1 MSVKHVMFITYK
13 EYRLQAVLLG
23 GIILI
28 AALLSLRLYVRV
40 DMTRQRTYS
49 LSAYTLSV
57 LQSLE
62 GTVTITWFRSHNID
76 GYIPSLQYVA
86 DILAEYERAAQGKC
100 QVIYNDTATLS
111 AERLYRLGIIAR
123 QIERAQADSRTVQN
137 LYSGLLCEY
146 RGESRV
152 IPFLSDIYTLE
163 ADIARFIAEMNQ
175 DVQGRRKERS
185 VYVAL
190 PEEGAEGEYKYVLP
204 WLEYAGFIPII
215 LKKPYPELKLELP
228 LLVIGSLYFD
238 ADMLTR
244 VDTFVN
250 RSGSAVFFVSAHTV
264 DVKKTWYA
272 APKQNDG
279 LIELLARLGFAIQ
292 PNMVMDALNFRLRLS
307 TQDGSTYTYRNY
319 PLWPQV
325 FMQEARSIAPLISAG
340 KPLQFF
346 WPSEI
351 VCTEEH
357 GKRPFPLLVSGAKA
371 ALQRPPYTTDPYETP
386 FAQVPEEEKAA
397 YTLAAAS
404 ERTVNASSGLQA
416 QDTARIV
423 AVADEYC
430 VSSAVEYTNSDA
442 NMDFMVNALY
452 WITRQD
458 AFLQLKNKEPAVL
471 PFRYFES
478 DAAFNRI
485 ITVSRIFNLILMP
498 LGIIACGITFTV
510 LRRRKSL

>member
-1 MSVKHVMFITYK
+1 MSIKHTLVITYK
-13 EYRLQAVLLG
+13 EYRLQAALLSC
-23 GIILI
+23 IILV
-28 AALLSLRLYVRV
+28 AALISLRLYVRV

-49 LSAYTLSV
+49 LSTYTLSV
-57 LQSLE
+57 LQGLD
-62 GTVTITWFRSHNID
+62 GTVTITWFRSHNLD

-86 DILAEYERAAQGKC
+86 DILTEYERAAQGKC
-100 QVIYNDTATLS
+100 QVIYNDTATIS
-111 AERLYRLGIIAR
+111 AERLYQLGIIAR
-123 QIERAQADSRTVQN
+123 QIERVQADSRTVQN

-146 RGESRV
+146 RGESRI

-163 ADIARFIAEMNQ
+163 ADIARFIVEMNQ
-175 DVQGRRKERS
+175 DAQGRRADRS

-190 PEEGAEGEYKYVLP
+190 PEGGAEAEYKYVLP

-215 LKKPYPELKLELP
+215 LKKPYPELKPELP
-228 LLVIGSLYFD
+228 LLVIGSSYSD
-238 ADMLTR
+238 TDMLTR

-292 PNMVMDALNFRLRLS
+292 PNMVMDALNFRLRLP

-325 FMQEARSIAPLISAG
+325 FIQEASSIAPLISAG
-340 KPLQFF
+340 KPIQFF

-357 GKRPFPLLVSGAKA
+357 GKLPVPLLVSGTKA
-371 ALQRPPYTTDPYETP
+371 ALQHPPYNTDPYETP
-386 FAQVPEEEKAA
+386 FAQVPEEEKGT
-397 YTLAAAS
+397 YPLAAAS
-404 ERTVNASSGLQA
+404 ERSCNAVSGIQST
-416 QDTARIV
+416 DTARLIV
-423 AVADEYC
+423 VADEYC

-458 AFLQLKNKEPAVL
+458 ALLQLKNKESAVL

-485 ITVSRIFNLILMP
+485 ITISRIFNLIFMP
-498 LGIIACGITFTV
+498 LGIIACGITFTA
-510 LRRRKSL
+510 LRRRKFL